1 MFEVYVE
8 LDSCAEDFFETG
20 FEGVFCAILDV
31 LVVLEEL
38 EDE

>member
-1 MFEVYVE
+1 MFEVDVE
-8 LDSCAEDFFETG
+8 LDSCAEDFLETG
-20 FEGVFCAILDV
+20 FQGVFCAILDV